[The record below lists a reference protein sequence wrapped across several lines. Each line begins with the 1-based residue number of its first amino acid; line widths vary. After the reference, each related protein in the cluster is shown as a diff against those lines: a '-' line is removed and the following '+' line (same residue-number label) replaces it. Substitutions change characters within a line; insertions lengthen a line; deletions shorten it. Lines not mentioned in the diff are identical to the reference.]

1 MSLLHTLLIEPF
13 SEFDFMFRAL
23 AGCVALSIS
32 APLIGTF
39 LMLRRMSL
47 TGDAMAHAILP
58 GAALGYLVAGL
69 SVEAMTIGGLLAGGL
84 VVILSGFVAR
94 LTASGE
100 DSSLAAFYLIS
111 MALGVMIISVHGS
124 NVDLLHILFGSA
136 LALNDQALW
145 LLGSVC
151 SLTLVMLAV
160 LFRPL
165 VLECLDPD
173 FLGSVSRMGPIAH
186 IAFLLMAVLN
196 LIAGFHAIGT
206 LMAVGIMILP
216 ATAARYWSQRLSHLL
231 IISVG
236 LAIVSSICGLLVSY
250 HLGWPTSPAIILTL
264 GIGYFVSLLFGQQ
277 SGLIWRFVRRP
288 HLQA

>member
-23 AGCVALSIS
+23 AGCIALSIS